1 MRSRDFI
8 VHSQGNMVSAIWEY
22 LYCTLP
28 SEDMQQ
34 FKPNKIPKQGNVP
47 PLTEE
52 ELAFGNYWEEKN
64 KN

>member
-8 VHSQGNMVSAIWEY
+8 VHSQGNMVSAIGEY

-28 SEDMQQ
+28 AEEMQQ
-34 FKPNKIPKQGNVP
+34 LKPNKTPKQGNVP
-47 PLTEE
+47 PLTGE
-52 ELAFGNYWEEKN
+52 ELACGNYWEEEN